1 MRLGNLSGDDED
13 GYIFEVDLHYPTDL
27 HDLHDDY
34 PLAPELLV
42 IDRTMYSPT
51 QQSVFQES
59 APQRKLTPNLRDKYR
74 YVVHSRNLKLYVQL
88 GLVRC

>member
-1 MRLGNLSGDDED
+1 MGGQCRSFYQHMVFLDQDEITALRLEDLSDDDED

-34 PLAPELLV
+34 PLAPESLE

-51 QQSVFQES
+51 QQSVYPES
-59 APQRKLTPNLRDKYR
+59 APPEETYTK
-74 YVVHSRNLKLYVQL
+74 SA
-88 GLVRC
+88 